1 MNAKAAIFKG
11 AKKPFEI
18 REYAVTP
25 PDEGMAELKLVASG
39 ICGTDV
45 HFYNGKLPLEPPKV
59 LGHEFVGKIEKI
71 SDADSKKYNL
81 SVGDSVISDI
91 AVPCGKCK
99 LCKNGDDANC
109 VNMGVTNGGNP
120 DVKPHFYGGFTEVS
134 YAPAANLVKIPK
146 DVDTLAACVFAC
158 PGPTVIHAF
167 NLAKRASCGI
177 ENADTAVVIG
187 TGPVGCMAIAYFAHL
202 GIENIIVL
210 TLYGSKESDD
220 LVMSLGATKIIHIAD
235 MTEGDIVSQI
245 TDISGGLGADVA
257 FEASGNPKAVPLALK
272 YLCNRGVFLVPGQYS
287 DSGPVEIE
295 PHLITFKALCIIG
308 SSQYSMKDVREYLE
322 FLESDRNLQ
331 EKIKALA
338 TCYKVED
345 INTAFSDIKM
355 HKNIKTVLVR
365 GKDD

>member
-11 AKKPFEI
+11 AKNPFEI

-25 PDEGMAELKLVASG
+25 PDEGMAELKLTASG

-109 VNMGVTNGGNP
+109 VNMGVTNSGNP
-120 DVKPHFYGGFTEVS
+120 DVKPHFYGGFAEVS

-158 PGPTVIHAF
+158 PGP
-167 NLAKRASCGI
+167 R
-177 ENADTAVVIG
+177 
-187 TGPVGCMAIAYFAHL
+187 
-202 GIENIIVL
+202 
-210 TLYGSKESDD
+210 
-220 LVMSLGATKIIHIAD
+220 
-235 MTEGDIVSQI
+235 
-245 TDISGGLGADVA
+245 
-257 FEASGNPKAVPLALK
+257 
-272 YLCNRGVFLVPGQYS
+272 
-287 DSGPVEIE
+287 
-295 PHLITFKALCIIG
+295 
-308 SSQYSMKDVREYLE
+308 
-322 FLESDRNLQ
+322 
-331 EKIKALA
+331 
-338 TCYKVED
+338 
-345 INTAFSDIKM
+345 
-355 HKNIKTVLVR
+355 
-365 GKDD
+365 